1 MMEKCSVCGGH
12 VKKGEKYCH
21 NCGADL
27 TSQPLNADKV
37 SAKRKIQFNKKTKIL
52 CIILSLAILIPSI
65 SAIVYRSKYTIID
78 VSDYIGVTFSG
89 RNGYGKVEAFF
100 VPEDEFRALLRNKSR
115 NVLEKWRTGWVD
127 VGNIVKLDVDK
138 DSGLSNG
145 DKVTVSL
152 GFKIPCSVIDFEDL
166 GIILKNT
173 EMTFTVSGLEDYATI
188 NLSDYIAVEF
198 SGKNG
203 KGYPEFYLLEPE
215 KLYRDLWDAAG
226 VYVPEDDSVF
236 DDPEYVNDYGGT
248 EASDIVAYF
257 EPDFSKSNNL
267 SNGEKIKINLDED
280 FYLQHGIKFLP
291 ESLEYT
297 VSGLE

>member
-1 MMEKCSVCGGH
+1 MKKCNVCRCH
-12 VKKGEKYCH
+12 VKNGEKYCH

-27 TSQPLNADKV
+27 TSQPLNVDNIPT
-37 SAKRKIQFNKKTKIL
+37 KRKIQFNRKTKIL

-65 SAIVYRSKYTIID
+65 SAIIYRSKYTIID

-100 VPEDEFRALLRNKSR
+100 IPENEFRALLRNKSR
-115 NVLEKWRTGWVD
+115 NVSEKWSDWVD
-127 VGNIVKLDVDK
+127 VGEIVKLDVDR
-138 DSGLSNG
+138 DSHLSNG

-152 GFKIPCSVIDFEDL
+152 SFTRPCSTLDFKEM

-173 EMTFTVSGLEDYATI
+173 EKTFKVSRLENYVTLDLREY
-188 NLSDYIAVEF
+188 SVVKFFE
-198 SGKNG
+198 KNG
-203 KGYPEFYLLEPE
+203 EGEACFFLLEPE

-226 VYVPEDDSVF
+226 VYAPEDDSVF
-236 DDPEYVNDYGGT
+236 DDPEYVNDNGGT

-257 EPDFSKSNNL
+257 EPDLSKSRNL
-267 SNGEKIKINLDED
+267 SNGEKVKINLDED
-280 FYLQHGIKFLP
+280 FYMQHGIKFLP

>member
-1 MMEKCSVCGGH
+1 MKKCNVCRCH
-12 VKKGEKYCH
+12 VKNGEKYCH

-27 TSQPLNADKV
+27 TSQPLNVDNIPT
-37 SAKRKIQFNKKTKIL
+37 KRKIQFNRKTKIL

-89 RNGYGKVEAFF
+89 RNGYGNVEAFF
-100 VPEDEFRALLRNKSR
+100 IPEDEFRALLRNKSR
-115 NVLEKWRTGWVD
+115 NVSEKWSDWVD
-127 VGNIVKLDVDK
+127 VGEIVKLDVDRN
-138 DSGLSNG
+138 SHLSNG

-152 GFKIPCSVIDFEDL
+152 RFTRPCSTLDFKEM
-166 GIILKNT
+166 GIILRNT
-173 EMTFTVSGLEDYATI
+173 EKTFKVSGLENYVTLDLREYA
-188 NLSDYIAVEF
+188 AVEF
-198 SGKNG
+198 AGKNG
-203 KGYPEFYLLEPE
+203 NGYAGLYLLEPE
-215 KLYRDLWDAAG
+215 KFYRDLWDAAG
-226 VYVPEDDSVF
+226 VYVPDDYSVF

-248 EASDIVAYF
+248 EASDIFAHF
-257 EPDFSKSNNL
+257 EPDLSKSRNF

>member
-1 MMEKCSVCGGH
+1 MKKCNVCRCH
-12 VKKGEKYCH
+12 VKNEEKYCH

-27 TSQPLNADKV
+27 TSQPLNVDNIPT
-37 SAKRKIQFNKKTKIL
+37 KRKIQFNRKTKIL

-89 RNGYGKVEAFF
+89 RNGYGNVEAFF
-100 VPEDEFRALLRNKSR
+100 IPEDEFRALLRNKSR
-115 NVLEKWRTGWVD
+115 NVSEKWSDWVD
-127 VGNIVKLDVDK
+127 VGEIVKLDVDRN
-138 DSGLSNG
+138 SHLSNG

-152 GFKIPCSVIDFEDL
+152 SFTRPCSTLDFKEM
-166 GIILKNT
+166 GIILRNT
-173 EMTFTVSGLEDYATI
+173 EKTFKVSGLENYVTLDLREYTT
-188 NLSDYIAVEF
+188 VEF

-203 KGYPEFYLLEPE
+203 NGYAEFYLLEPE

-236 DDPEYVNDYGGT
+236 DDPEYVNDNGGT
-248 EASDIVAYF
+248 EASDIFAHF
-257 EPDFSKSNNL
+257 EPDLSKSRNL

>member
-1 MMEKCSVCGGH
+1 MKKCNVCRCH
-12 VKKGEKYCH
+12 VKNEEKYCH

-27 TSQPLNADKV
+27 TSQPLNVDNIPT
-37 SAKRKIQFNKKTKIL
+37 KRKIQFNRKTKIL

-89 RNGYGKVEAFF
+89 RNGYGNVEAFF
-100 VPEDEFRALLRNKSR
+100 IPEDEFRALLRNKSR
-115 NVLEKWRTGWVD
+115 NVSEKWSDWVD
-127 VGNIVKLDVDK
+127 VGEIVKLDVDRN
-138 DSGLSNG
+138 SHLSNG

-152 GFKIPCSVIDFEDL
+152 SFTRPCSTLDFKEM
-166 GIILKNT
+166 GIILRNT
-173 EMTFTVSGLEDYATI
+173 EKTFKVSGLENYVTLDLREYTT
-188 NLSDYIAVEF
+188 VEF

-203 KGYPEFYLLEPE
+203 NGYAEFYLLEPE

-236 DDPEYVNDYGGT
+236 DDPEYVNDNGGT

-257 EPDFSKSNNL
+257 EPDLSKSRNL
-267 SNGEKIKINLDED
+267 SNGEKVKINLDED

>member
-1 MMEKCSVCGGH
+1 MKKCNVCRCH
-12 VKKGEKYCH
+12 VKNEEKYCH

-27 TSQPLNADKV
+27 TSQPLNVDNIPT
-37 SAKRKIQFNKKTKIL
+37 KRKIQFNRKTKIL

-89 RNGYGKVEAFF
+89 RNGYGNVEAFF
-100 VPEDEFRALLRNKSR
+100 IPEDEFRALLRNKSR
-115 NVLEKWRTGWVD
+115 NVSEKWSDWVD
-127 VGNIVKLDVDK
+127 VGEIVKLDVDRN
-138 DSGLSNG
+138 SHLSNG

-152 GFKIPCSVIDFEDL
+152 SFTHPCSTLDFKEM
-166 GIILKNT
+166 GIILRNT
-173 EMTFTVSGLEDYATI
+173 EKTFKVSGLENYVTLDLREYTT
-188 NLSDYIAVEF
+188 VEF

-203 KGYPEFYLLEPE
+203 NGYAEFYLLEPE

-236 DDPEYVNDYGGT
+236 DDPEYVNDNGGT

-257 EPDFSKSNNL
+257 EPDLSKSRNL
-267 SNGEKIKINLDED
+267 SNGEKVKINLDED

>member
-1 MMEKCSVCGGH
+1 MKKCNVCRCH
-12 VKKGEKYCH
+12 VKNGEKYCH

-27 TSQPLNADKV
+27 TSQPLNVDNIPT
-37 SAKRKIQFNKKTKIL
+37 KRKIQFNRKTKIL

-100 VPEDEFRALLRNKSR
+100 IPEDEFRALLRNKSR
-115 NVLEKWRTGWVD
+115 NVLKKWRTGGVD

-152 GFKIPCSVIDFEDL
+152 GFKIPCNVIDFEDL
-166 GIILKNT
+166 GIKLKNT
-173 EMTFTVSGLEDYATI
+173 EITFTVNGLGEYVTMDLKEYTT
-188 NLSDYIAVEF
+188 VEF

-203 KGYPEFYLLEPE
+203 NGYAEFYLLEPE

-236 DDPEYVNDYGGT
+236 DDPEYVNDNGGT

-257 EPDFSKSNNL
+257 EPDLSKSRNL
-267 SNGEKIKINLDED
+267 SNGEKVKINLDED
-280 FYLQHGIKFLP
+280 FYMQHGIKFLP